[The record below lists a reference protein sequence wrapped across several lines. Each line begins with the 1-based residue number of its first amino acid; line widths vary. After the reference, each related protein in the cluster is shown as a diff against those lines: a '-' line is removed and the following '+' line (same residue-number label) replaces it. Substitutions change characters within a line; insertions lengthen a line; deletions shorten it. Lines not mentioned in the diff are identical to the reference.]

1 MSFKDSFKN
10 IKKYNSKKGTKPKIE
25 QVNLITDT
33 APPSSQTAAQT
44 RIDALTTIVVN
55 EPIQSDKAKVT
66 SQPQKPIIID
76 EMITETTKTTTHL
89 TEIHTSEELTHVHDA
104 NTGELN
110 NEIIEAEYT
119 QTYDPENEQMDDAEL
134 DRKRHEFAG
143 NYSDTL
149 VLSAIYKEQ
158 RPISD
163 ELKHL
168 LKGEFF
174 NLCWI
179 FIVRATCSTFKS
191 L

>member
-1 MSFKDSFKN
+1 M
-10 IKKYNSKKGTKPKIE
+10 
-25 QVNLITDT
+25 ITET

-55 EPIQSDKAKVT
+55 EPIQSDKAKET
-66 SQPQKPIIID
+66 SQAQKPILID

-119 QTYDPENEQMDDAEL
+119 QTYNPDDEEQDEEHADDADLE
-134 DRKRHEFAG
+134 RQRHEFAG
-143 NYSDTL
+143 NYTDTL
-149 VLSAIYKEQ
+149 VLSAIFKEQ

-168 LKGEFF
+168 LKGEGLFF
-174 NLCWI
+174 FL
-179 FIVRATCSTFKS
+179 FY
-191 L
+191 